1 MKTIGCLKVLR
12 TLLQSGVSVA
22 KKQGQLKIRRVVE
35 LFLIFNVHRQSG
47 FIESSGVAVSD

>member
-1 MKTIGCLKVLR
+1 M
-12 TLLQSGVSVA
+12 QSGVSVA